1 MALFI
6 KLRKEKTMSKKIKK
20 GGAGTM
26 AQKAEEKRK
35 QEQDELQKQQDLE
48 PEEVDDEET
57 SQGDD
62 SAKDQDDEEEKT
74 PFIQKARDLA
84 VKVLKILIK
93 WVLKPLAI
101 AIVVFAS
108 MISLIVNLGG
118 KDQQQDEGDNTGSDD
133 PGEEDAPEEEF
144 EDDSDSDEDEEE

>member
-1 MALFI
+1 MGKKAKKVTI
-6 KLRKEKTMSKKIKK
+6 KEAKK

-26 AQKAEEKRK
+26 AQTAEEKRK
-35 QEQDELQKQQDLE
+35 QEQDELQKQQQDQVD

-57 SQGDD
+57 SQGDNE

-74 PFIQKARDLA
+74 PFIQRVRDLA

-118 KDQQQDEGDNTGSDD
+118 KDQQQDEGDNTDSDD

-144 EDDSDSDEDEEE
+144 EDDSDSDEGEAE

>member
-1 MALFI
+1 MGKKAKKVTI
-6 KLRKEKTMSKKIKK
+6 KEAKK

-26 AQKAEEKRK
+26 AQTAEEKRK
-35 QEQDELQKQQDLE
+35 QEQDELQKQQQDLD

-62 SAKDQDDEEEKT
+62 DSAKDQEDEEEKT
-74 PFIQKARDLA
+74 PFIQRVRDLA

-118 KDQQQDEGDNTGSDD
+118 KVQQQDEGDNTDSDD

-144 EDDSDSDEDEEE
+144 EDDSDSDEGEAE